1 MRMSH
6 ERGHGKPSGDRDHER
21 GKLPHPAL
29 RPGVACSSLLV
40 HVGSA
45 QDSLRQLRAPRT
57 PRAGYA
63 PSSHC
68 RASCGPPTSTR
79 TMGAWTMPPRSAGR
93 GTFSTMNRPRAAV
106 GRQHAG
112 AIPLT
117 TFLTVFNGSYGEKR
131 VPSDARHDARGSTA
145 GVVAQRDATTFRHGR
160 APALDK
166 PPRRAGSARGQT
178 VTSPPWDSS
187 VA

>member
-1 MRMSH
+1 MNEGTAS
-6 ERGHGKPSGDRDHER
+6 P
-21 GKLPHPAL
+21 PATATTSAASCRTRRSSRVWRARL
-29 RPGVACSSLLV
+29 CSSMS
-40 HVGSA
+40 GR
-45 QDSLRQLRAPRT
+45 LRTRCANCVRPRT
-57 PRAGYA
+57 PRASYA

-117 TFLTVFNGSYGEKR
+117 TFLTVINGSYGEKR

-145 GVVAQRDATTFRHGR
+145 GVVAQGDATTFRHGR

-166 PPRRAGSARGQT
+166 PPRRSGSARGQT